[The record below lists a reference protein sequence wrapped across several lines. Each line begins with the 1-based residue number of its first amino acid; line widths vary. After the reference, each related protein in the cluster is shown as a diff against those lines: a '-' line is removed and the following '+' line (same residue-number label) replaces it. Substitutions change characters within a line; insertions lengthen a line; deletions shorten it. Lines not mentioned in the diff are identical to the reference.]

1 MVTADDSN
9 IELAVKVF
17 RYNQSDDIYE
27 KTCQNEFRILKK
39 LNHPYIISA
48 FDIYKHG
55 FFSSCF
61 LILERAPGVQL
72 DTLVEESETK
82 SLGLEKTKII
92 LK

>member
-1 MVTADDSN
+1 MLTSDDSN
-9 IELAVKVF
+9 FELAVKVF
-17 RYNQSDDIYE
+17 RYNLSDDIYE
-27 KTCQNEFRILKK
+27 RTCQNEYKILKQ
-39 LNHPYIISA
+39 LNHPHIVNV

-72 DTLVEESETK
+72 DIFVEETETK
-82 SLGLEKTKII
+82 CLSLQKTKII